1 MNLKKFKR
9 KETKVKKLL
18 SIIIIFL
25 TFILIYF
32 LQSNFFIWFNIAGIK
47 PNLFII
53 LILFIGL
60 FLGKT
65 YGITIGVFFGMI
77 LDLFIG
83 KKIGINAIVLG
94 LSGFLRR
101 SFYKTLFKR

>member
-1 MNLKKFKR
+1 M
-9 KETKVKKLL
+9 KKLL

-25 TFILIYF
+25 TFIFIYF
-32 LQSNFFIWFNIAGIK
+32 LQSNFFTWFNIVGIK

-65 YGITIGVFFGMI
+65 YGITLGVIFGMLI
-77 LDLFIG
+77 DLFIG
-83 KKIGINAIVLG
+83 KKIGINAMVLG
-94 LSGFLRR
+94 LAGFLRGDI
-101 SFYKTLFKR
+101 YKTFFKR